1 MRDLTKGIVMIS
13 LIWLWGLKADAQ
25 IEYTLLAPEV
35 EVACPLDTSGV
46 NYYNLDLNQDS
57 HIDFMIGAEHSY
69 SDRSSRNIFSE
80 YMVFAN
86 SDSLSKVSTLA
97 YNVGDTIGVNN
108 TYSNWDVILS
118 ILPIM
123 GNVGHWPD
131 SAIMHNT
138 TAYIGLKFFDGNH
151 YHYGWLKLKTNA
163 KSFSIIGYAWNK
175 SADEQ
180 IIVGQTQ

>member
-1 MRDLTKGIVMIS
+1 MRNLITGLSIIN
-13 LIWLWGLKADAQ
+13 LIWLLGLKANAQ
-25 IEYTLLAPEV
+25 IEYTLLSPEV
-35 EVACPLDTSGV
+35 EVVCPSDTSGV

-57 HIDFMIGAEHSY
+57 QIDFMIGAEHSY
-69 SDRSSRNIFSE
+69 SDRSSLFILNE

-97 YNVGDTIGVNN
+97 YNVGDTIGINN
-108 TYSNWDVILS
+108 TYYNWDVMLS

-123 GNVGHWPD
+123 GNVGQWPD
-131 SAIMHNT
+131 NAIKDNT
-138 TAYIGLKFFDGNH
+138 TAYIGLKFFHSNNF
-151 YHYGWLKLKTNA
+151 YYGWLKLKTNA
-163 KSFSIIGYAWNK
+163 KSFTIIGYAWNK